1 MGMETKS
8 FCSNLNIFDIFGF
21 LEVNLYNRILIFT
34 QFNNFEKSVS
44 RTMRQNL
51 EALSLKLGQKG

>member
-21 LEVNLYNRILIFT
+21 LEVNLYNRTLIFT
-34 QFNNFEKSVS
+34 QFNNLEKSVS
-44 RTMRQNL
+44 RTMRQKL
-51 EALSLKLGQKG
+51 KALSLNLGQKG